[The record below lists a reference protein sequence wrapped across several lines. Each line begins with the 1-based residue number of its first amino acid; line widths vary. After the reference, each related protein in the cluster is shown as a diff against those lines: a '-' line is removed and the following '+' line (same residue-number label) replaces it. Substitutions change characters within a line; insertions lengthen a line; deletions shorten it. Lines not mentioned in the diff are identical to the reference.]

1 MANGGT
7 GAANAADARKNL
19 GANNAGNL
27 TTGTLPSARLPF
39 KFAYG
44 STTINGSSAAYV
56 DYSAAGFTSV
66 PVVLITY
73 ATTSGNWSGD
83 NGAIKVYNKTTTSC
97 QVIVGGNFNTSRAVD
112 WFAFG
117 T

>member
-1 MANGGT
+1 M
-7 GAANAADARKNL
+7 
-19 GANNAGNL
+19 
-27 TTGTLPSARLPF
+27 
-39 KFAYG
+39 
-44 STTINGSSAAYV
+44 